1 LPNLYNK
8 VKVKEISNFQE
19 NNFDLSFVVPKNIA
33 WREIFQ
39 TILNTDKNLIQ
50 KVELFDIYENEEK
63 FPGKKSL
70 SFKIFIQS
78 FTETLKDDV
87 KSNLIK
93 EIVSKVEKI
102 GWSLR

>member
-1 LPNLYNK
+1 
-8 VKVKEISNFQE
+8 
-19 NNFDLSFVVPKNIA
+19 
-33 WREIFQ
+33 
-39 TILNTDKNLIQ
+39 LIQ

-70 SFKIFIQS
+70 SFKVFIQS

-93 EIVSKVEKI
+93 EIVSKVEKK
-102 GWSLR
+102 G